1 VVTYEKKIW
10 GDKQRRHERLEAHVR
25 QSKSAD
31 FGYHKVPEAEK
42 ARQVLR
48 HFNSVARYYDF
59 MNTLLS
65 FGIHHLWKRSAVK
78 WLSLRPGDR
87 VIDVCG
93 GTGDLAILAARMIG
107 LTGRVT
113 LYDINRAMI
122 NAGRY
127 KIERSIHNGRICY
140 VQGDAEEIS
149 FPDHSFD
156 AAMVGFGIR
165 NLTHLEKGFQ
175 EVYRVLKPGGKMMCL
190 EFSKPT
196 SAVFCRLY
204 DFYSFYIMPR
214 IGEIVVGNRRAYTH
228 LPETIRL
235 FPLAQE
241 IADILKKIGF
251 AQVAYRRLTNGIAVI
266 HMAKKS

>member
-1 VVTYEKKIW
+1 MSHKNRIW
-10 GDKQRRHERLEAHVR
+10 VNRQRRRERLEAHIR
-25 QSKSAD
+25 QKKTAD
-31 FGYHKVPEAEK
+31 FGYQKVPEAEK
-42 ARQVLR
+42 TRHVLR

-65 FGIHHLWKRSAVK
+65 FGIHHLWKRSAVNRMNLK
-78 WLSLRPGDR
+78 PGDQ

-93 GTGDLAILAARMIG
+93 GTGDLAILAARVIG
-107 LTGRVT
+107 SIGQVT

-122 NAGRY
+122 NAALP
-127 KIERSIHNGRICY
+127 KILRSGHHRRIGF

-165 NLTHLEKGFQ
+165 NLTHLEKGFS
-175 EVYRVLKPGGKMMCL
+175 EIYRVLKPGGKMMCL

-196 SAVFCRLY
+196 SAVFRWLY
-204 DFYSFYIMPR
+204 DVYSFHIMPL
-214 IGEIVVGNRRAYTH
+214 IGDIVVGNRQAYTH

-235 FPLAQE
+235 FPLPDE
-241 IADILKKIGF
+241 LADILKQIGF
-251 AQVAYRRLTNGIAVI
+251 SKVSYRYLSNGIAVV
-266 HMAKKS
+266 HLAHKK